1 MKSIFKFFPLVFLAG
16 TVLML
21 TGCGDGE
28 ETLQKAGD
36 YFISLKS
43 NPDPPTVGLNLFEAK
58 ITDASGAP
66 VTGAA
71 IHLHFSMP
79 AMAGMSAMASETEMQ
94 ETGKGK
100 YRAEIDLGSGGQFP
114 WDVRME
120 VLQGEQVLTVT
131 QWQVTPGTKGIKF
144 VSGESSPAGSG
155 GEVDYYTCTM
165 HPSVKDSDPDAKCP
179 ICAMNLTPVYKSGSQ
194 PVVESGGVT
203 GQTGSQVKTVNIPL
217 YKQQLIGVQLDTV
230 KSLSMDKKIRTVG
243 HVDYDETRIAVIN
256 LKFSG
261 WLEELYADHV
271 GQFVKK
277 GQPLFSIYSPELVAT
292 QEELLQVL
300 PQSTAESSK
309 PDPLLQSLYQT
320 AKERLLL
327 WGLSEA
333 QVEEIAQSRQP
344 KLRITYYSPF
354 TGYIIEKNA
363 LLGEQAKAGM
373 NLYKI
378 ADLSRVWVYAD
389 IYESELSFIKTGQS
403 AGITSPY
410 NPEMSLTGKV
420 DYIYPTIDNK
430 TRTGKV
436 RLVFANPGLHLKPD
450 MYANVEIAVQS
461 GERLVIP
468 ETAVLNTGKRQIV
481 FVARGSGKFEPREIK
496 TGVKAERFYTVLEG
510 LQAGEVVV
518 KSGNFLIDAEA
529 HVQGVIQT
537 MNN

>member
-1 MKSIFKFFPLVFLAG
+1 MKSIFKFLNLLCRVALV
-16 TVLML
+16 L
-21 TGCGDGE
+21 TLSGCGDDG

-36 YFISLKS
+36 YSISLKS
-43 NPDPPTVGLNLFEAK
+43 NPDPPTVGLNTIEAK
-58 ITDASGAP
+58 IIAASAAP
-66 VTGAA
+66 VNGAA
-71 IHLHFSMP
+71 VHLHFSMP
-79 AMAGMSAMASETEMQ
+79 AMAGMPAMASETEMQ
-94 ETGKGK
+94 EIGKGI

-131 QWQVTPGTKGIKF
+131 QWQIASGTKGIKF
-144 VSGESSPAGSG
+144 VSGESNPAGNG

-179 ICAMNLTPVYKSGSQ
+179 ICAMNLTPVYKNDSQ
-194 PVVESGGVT
+194 PVMESGGET
-203 GQTGSQVKTVNIPL
+203 GKTGAQVKTVNIPL

-300 PQSTAESSK
+300 PQSTVGSK
-309 PDPLLQSLYQT
+309 PDPLLRTLYQT

-333 QVEEIAQSRQP
+333 QVEEIAQSRKP

-354 TGYIIEKNA
+354 TGYVIEKNA

-389 IYESELSFIKTGQS
+389 IYESELSFIKTGQP

-410 NPEMSLTGKV
+410 QPEIGLTGKV

-430 TRTGKV
+430 TRTAKV
-436 RLVFANPGLHLKPD
+436 RLVFANPDLHLKPD
-450 MYANVEIAVQS
+450 MYANVEVAVQS

-481 FVARGSGKFEPREIK
+481 FVARGGGKFEPREIK
-496 TGVKAERFYTVLEG
+496 TGVKAERFYTVSEG